1 MVFYANSGPKFWP
14 RPEFGPFFSKK
25 ARIRPK
31 FLEQSPTWATNLQNN
46 RSFIIC
52 TWFLDF
58 WHLSWLGIIY
68 WSVWTVFWV
77 KLAVFIGNSDPKNQ
91 YLEKS
96 RCNHPWIFSQ
106 LFDISRG
113 NFFYRVPDICE
124 GQEKTFYPIK
134 SILTYPS
141 IPMRTSLCRN
151 SLFLFAISDKNS
163 GKSIVPVPSAS
174 F

>member
-1 MVFYANSGPKFWP
+1 MFSDSNYVLYIQARNSGRDPNSG
-14 RPEFGPFFSKK
+14 RFFKK

-134 SILTYPS
+134 SILTHPRQS
-141 IPMRTSLCRN
+141 N
-151 SLFLFAISDKNS
+151 NGKNS
-163 GKSIVPVPSAS
+163 ANNECLIKLGHYYLT
-174 F
+174 